1 MASWSQGGEGN
12 DSNDPTLTG
21 VPQTTMSQRTLS
33 MTLGDILRAL
43 KSKHRLS
50 VTGPSRHSAFQEWS
64 SYGQPKCWENMVQH
78 PAHPPLGA

>member
-1 MASWSQGGEGN
+1 MATWSQGGEGN

-33 MTLGDILRAL
+33 MTLDDILKAL

-50 VTGPSRHSAFQEWS
+50 DRSFET
-64 SYGQPKCWENMVQH
+64 
-78 PAHPPLGA
+78 